1 MFNLFNKK
9 KVFAGKQNND
19 EKKPAAAA
27 AGAKTDAKN
36 AKPAPFAALGK
47 TWAKLNKMDRKQAY
61 TWGAVAVVALVA
73 LITLGSVVGGGSE
86 EDFAAFETRGY
97 DLANMPF
104 SSDEAEQY
112 LLASK
117 YPDMQNTNA
126 SGLYSKAEKEARQAE
141 DAEEAAAQLDTSV
154 TSEASEYVP
163 GRYYGGG
170 SSGSVTPTQV
180 GTLNSA
186 SLKGASGSG
195 VSGTFGPSG
204 DFSNFR
210 SQDKGQDVF
219 NGQQG
224 RGSGNARQALFQTAV
239 GSRAA
244 AGQKDN
250 RLVNAKKAM
259 MGGNIKGSDAFL
271 SDSGAVDLSKA
282 AGLNLDTNA
291 PISSVDPGLFDDAL
305 KDAQQEAEDTA
316 QEEEEQEWWQTM
328 LQDIAKQLAQG
339 LVSMGMNAAQGAMDR
354 AQVGRDAEATA
365 YQQDISNWNENLSN
379 TTNNADFNT
388 AMETFASGA
397 DTYSPPAQ
405 TMADGSVVQ
414 SVYSRDSSGDL
425 LLNTTTTR
433 TTVGENGQSI
443 TTASTTT
450 RNLSEEAGLAFT
462 KGNRTITG
470 TDIERTYLAGSHAP
484 QQMTKK
490 VQFETTNGMTL
501 VKNGKGEYIG
511 RMEGQKFVSG
521 TYTDST
527 FTAGETNL
535 GKLSSWDKYQMN
547 RSAKNMMY
555 DRFGS
560 KYELAGKQAMSKVP
574 PSRNNFNGNQN
585 NDLPDPKNMGEGA
598 TRTIGNVTYV
608 VKNGKWVNK

>member
-27 AGAKTDAKN
+27 GAKTDQKDK
-36 AKPAPFAALGK
+36 KPAPFAALGK

-73 LITLGSVVGGGSE
+73 LITLGSVVGGSSD

-97 DLANMPF
+97 D
-104 SSDEAEQY
+104 
-112 LLASK
+112 
-117 YPDMQNTNA
+117 PDMQNTNA
-126 SGLYSKAEKEARQAE
+126 AGLYTKQDKEARQAE
-141 DAEEAAAQLDTSV
+141 DAAEAAQLDTSV

-170 SSGSVTPTQV
+170 SSGPVTPTQV

-195 VSGTFGPSG
+195 VSGTFGPTG

-219 NGQQG
+219 NAQQG

-291 PISSVDPGLFDDAL
+291 PISSVDPSAFDDAL
-305 KDAQQEAEDTA
+305 KDAQQNAETEA
-316 QEEEEQEWWQTM
+316 QEEDENRWWKEQLVELGKWFGQQLLSWGMSEAQNAIDQARQLKNVESQSYLDTNAQLGQEYADYQAQLGDYYDAAAELGNEYGNDLDAWSAAHPGESFPTMPEPPKTLPAPTVENNVINERALSEIKDDRKAQRKLGIEYNEESQQWLNRRTGEQITTGQDGSINLNDAGIKVKQKNINKANDRIFNNYVKKNDIFNLNANQARNSFM
-328 LQDIAKQLAQG
+328 LNRGGYTYNSI
-339 LVSMGMNAAQGAMDR
+339 SMGTDMITVDGVNILGTFSEDGKSFKA
-354 AQVGRDAEATA
+354 
-365 YQQDISNWNENLSN
+365 
-379 TTNNADFNT
+379 NN
-388 AMETFASGA
+388 G
-397 DTYSPPAQ
+397 
-405 TMADGSVVQ
+405 
-414 SVYSRDSSGDL
+414 
-425 LLNTTTTR
+425 
-433 TTVGENGQSI
+433 
-443 TTASTTT
+443 
-450 RNLSEEAGLAFT
+450 
-462 KGNRTITG
+462 
-470 TDIERTYLAGSHAP
+470 H
-484 QQMTKK
+484 
-490 VQFETTNGMTL
+490 
-501 VKNGKGEYIG
+501 
-511 RMEGQKFVSG
+511 
-521 TYTDST
+521 TYT
-527 FTAGETNL
+527 E
-535 GKLSSWDKYQMN
+535 WD
-547 RSAKNMMY
+547 R
-555 DRFGS
+555 
-560 KYELAGKQAMSKVP
+560 
-574 PSRNNFNGNQN
+574 
-585 NDLPDPKNMGEGA
+585 
-598 TRTIGNVTYV
+598 
-608 VKNGKWVNK
+608 

>member
-27 AGAKTDAKN
+27 AGAKTDANN

-73 LITLGSVVGGGSE
+73 LITLGSVVGGSSD

-126 SGLYSKAEKEARQAE
+126 AGLYSKEEKEARQAE

-170 SSGSVTPTQV
+170 SSGPVTPTQV

-186 SLKGASGSG
+186 SLKSASGSG

-210 SQDKGQDVF
+210 SQEKGRDVF
-219 NGQQG
+219 NAQQG

-305 KDAQQEAEDTA
+305 KDAQQQAEDTA
-316 QEEEEQEWWQTM
+316 QEEDENRWWKEQLLELGKWAVQQLLSWGMGEAQNAIEVAKATRAQNAADWQDFA
-328 LQDIAKQLAQG
+328 QDQG
-339 LVSMGMNAAQGAMDR
+339 AALVSEGVMDN
-354 AQVGRDAEATA
+354 
-365 YQQDISNWNENLSN
+365 SS
-379 TTNNADFNT
+379 FNT
-388 AMETFASGA
+388 AMEGEFSQQSFMDEMG
-397 DTYSPPAQ
+397 YSFQPN
-405 TMADGSVVQ
+405 ADGS
-414 SVYSRDSSGDL
+414 
-425 LLNTTTTR
+425 LNENIIVKTGTNDVIATR
-433 TTVGENGQSI
+433 AVGEDGSYSSWNIAEDQQI
-443 TTASTTT
+443 E
-450 RNLSEEAGLAFT
+450 LS
-462 KGNRTITG
+462 KGNVRRINRTS
-470 TDIERTYLAGSHAP
+470 DNLLKESNP
-484 QQMTKK
+484 QLYKATKK
-490 VQFETTNGMTL
+490 EIRQANRAAYYATG
-501 VKNGKGEYIG
+501 GSSDSPGG
-511 RMEGQKFVSG
+511 QEGG
-521 TYTDST
+521 
-527 FTAGETNL
+527 
-535 GKLSSWDKYQMN
+535 
-547 RSAKNMMY
+547 
-555 DRFGS
+555 
-560 KYELAGKQAMSKVP
+560 
-574 PSRNNFNGNQN
+574 
-585 NDLPDPKNMGEGA
+585 LPDPGSMGEGA
-598 TRTIGNVTYV
+598 TVRYNGVTYV

>member
-27 AGAKTDAKN
+27 GAKTDQKDK
-36 AKPAPFAALGK
+36 KPAPFAALGK

-73 LITLGSVVGGGSE
+73 LITLGSVVGGGDE

-126 SGLYSKAEKEARQAE
+126 AGLYTKQDKEERQAE
-141 DAEEAAAQLDTSV
+141 DAAEAAQLDTSA

-170 SSGSVTPTQV
+170 SSGPVTPTQV

-195 VSGTFGPSG
+195 VSGTFGPTG

-210 SQDKGQDVF
+210 SQDKGRDVF
-219 NGQQG
+219 NAQQG

-305 KDAQQEAEDTA
+305 KDAQQNAETEA
-316 QEEEEQEWWQTM
+316 QEEDENRWWKEQLVELGKWFGQQLLSWGMSEAQEAIDAAKATRNQNAADWQ
-328 LQDIAKQLAQG
+328 DFAQEQGAG
-339 LVSMGMNAAQGAMDR
+339 LVDVGVMDNTSFNEAMGG
-354 AQVGRDAEATA
+354 EFT
-365 YQQDISNWNENLSN
+365 QQAFMEETGLSFQANDDLSLNENVLVN
-379 TTNNADFNT
+379 DQGTIVA
-388 AMETFASGA
+388 
-397 DTYSPPAQ
+397 
-405 TMADGSVVQ
+405 
-414 SVYSRDSSGDL
+414 
-425 LLNTTTTR
+425 TR
-433 TTVGENGQSI
+433 TPGENGSPGEWTI
-443 TTASTTT
+443 
-450 RNLSEEAGLAFT
+450 SEGQQIELN
-462 KGNRTITG
+462 KGNVRRINRSSDKLLRT
-470 TDIERTYLAGSHAP
+470 SNP
-484 QQMTKK
+484 QLYKATKK
-490 VQFETTNGMTL
+490 EIRQANRAAYYATG
-501 VKNGKGEYIG
+501 G
-511 RMEGQKFVSG
+511 RSDFSG
-521 TYTDST
+521 GY
-527 FTAGETNL
+527 AG
-535 GKLSSWDKYQMN
+535 
-547 RSAKNMMY
+547 
-555 DRFGS
+555 
-560 KYELAGKQAMSKVP
+560 
-574 PSRNNFNGNQN
+574 
-585 NDLPDPKNMGEGA
+585 LPDPKMMKEGST
-598 TRTIGNVTYV
+598 TRLNGVTYV
-608 VKNGKWVNK
+608 VKDGQWVNQ

>member
-27 AGAKTDAKN
+27 AGAKTDANN

-73 LITLGSVVGGGSE
+73 LITLGSVVGGSSD

-219 NGQQG
+219 NAQQG

-365 YQQDISNWNENLSN
+365 YQHDISNWNENFSN

-388 AMETFASGA
+388 AMEAFASGA

-414 SVYSRDSSGDL
+414 PVYSRDSSGDL

-433 TTVGENGQSI
+433 TTVGENGQPI
-443 TTASTTT
+443 TTTSTTT

-462 KGNRTITG
+462 KGNRTITS
-470 TDIERTYLAGSHAP
+470 TDIERTYLAGRHAP
-484 QQMTKK
+484 QQMTGK

-560 KYELAGKQAMSKVP
+560 TYELARKQAMSKVP

-585 NDLPDPKNMGEGA
+585 SGSNQIYTD
-598 TRTIGNVTYV
+598 T
-608 VKNGKWVNK
+608 NGKYVLINGQKQYLKE

>member
-126 SGLYSKAEKEARQAE
+126 AGLYSKAEKEARQAE

-414 SVYSRDSSGDL
+414 SVYSRESSGD
-425 LLNTTTTR
+425 
-433 TTVGENGQSI
+433 
-443 TTASTTT
+443 
-450 RNLSEEAGLAFT
+450 
-462 KGNRTITG
+462 
-470 TDIERTYLAGSHAP
+470 
-484 QQMTKK
+484 
-490 VQFETTNGMTL
+490 
-501 VKNGKGEYIG
+501 
-511 RMEGQKFVSG
+511 
-521 TYTDST
+521 
-527 FTAGETNL
+527 
-535 GKLSSWDKYQMN
+535 
-547 RSAKNMMY
+547 
-555 DRFGS
+555 
-560 KYELAGKQAMSKVP
+560 
-574 PSRNNFNGNQN
+574 
-585 NDLPDPKNMGEGA
+585 
-598 TRTIGNVTYV
+598 
-608 VKNGKWVNK
+608 

>member
-219 NGQQG
+219 NAQQG

-328 LQDIAKQLAQG
+328 LQDMAKQIVTG
-339 LVSMGMNAAQGAMDR
+339 LISMGMNTAQGAMEQ
-354 AQVGRDAEATA
+354 AQAAHNAEAAAWQEQIASMPEYPKTTA
-365 YQQDISNWNENLSN
+365 RGTVSTDQLGDLK
-379 TTNNADFNT
+379 
-388 AMETFASGA
+388 
-397 DTYSPPAQ
+397 
-405 TMADGSVVQ
+405 Q
-414 SVYSRDSSGDL
+414 SVLDQMGLEYNSDKTQLMKGD
-425 LLNTTTTR
+425 
-433 TTVGENGQSI
+433 TVVAKASVKDGVTSWDYEEGQ
-443 TTASTTT
+443 
-450 RNLSEEAGLAFT
+450 
-462 KGNRTITG
+462 TI
-470 TDIERTYLAGSHAP
+470 
-484 QQMTKK
+484 K
-490 VQFETTNGMTL
+490 
-501 VKNGKGEYIG
+501 IG
-511 RMEGQKFVSG
+511 RWDEKKIRRADEKWFAENYPEQ
-521 TYTDST
+521 YT
-527 FTAGETNL
+527 
-535 GKLSSWDKYQMN
+535 Q
-547 RSAKNMMY
+547 AKAY
-555 DRFGS
+555 
-560 KYELAGKQAMSKVP
+560 AKQAGYNAKSKVP
-574 PSRNNFNGNQN
+574 PSRTNFNGNQN
-585 NDLPDPKNMGEGA
+585 NELPDPKIMGEGA

-608 VKNGKWVNK
+608 VKNGKWVNQ

>member
-27 AGAKTDAKN
+27 AGAKTDANN

-73 LITLGSVVGGGSE
+73 LITLGSVVGGSSD

-126 SGLYSKAEKEARQAE
+126 AGLYSKEEKEARQAE

-210 SQDKGQDVF
+210 SQEKGRDVF
-219 NGQQG
+219 NAQQG

-291 PISSVDPGLFDDAL
+291 PVSSVDPGLFDDAL
-305 KDAQQEAEDTA
+305 KDAQQNAETEA
-316 QEEEEQEWWQTM
+316 QEEEDEWWEVM
-328 LQDIAKQLAQG
+328 LQDMAKQIVTG
-339 LVSMGMNAAQGAMDR
+339 LISMGMNTAQNAMNQ
-354 AQVGRDAEATA
+354 AQAGRNAEQIA
-365 YQQDISNWNENLSN
+365 YQSDLDAVNKDFLAHTD
-379 TTNNADFNT
+379 TTNNSAL
-388 AMETFASGA
+388 
-397 DTYSPPAQ
+397 
-405 TMADGSVVQ
+405 
-414 SVYSRDSSGDL
+414 GDL
-425 LLNTTTTR
+425 LGGGASGSGTYQNPPVSQPDGSSSQTSYSWNSQGDAIETTTITR
-433 TTVGENGQSI
+433 MGQDGKPI
-443 TTASTTT
+443 STSTT
-450 RNLSEEAGLAFT
+450 RNLSEEAGRTFS
-462 KGNRTITG
+462 KSNRAITPQ
-470 TDIERTYLAGSHAP
+470 DIERQYLAGRHAP
-484 QQMTKK
+484 QAMSEQIK
-490 VQFETTNGMTL
+490 FDTTTAEGITL
-501 VKNGKGEYIG
+501 VTNGKGDYIG
-511 RMEGQKFVSG
+511 KMDGGKFVSG
-521 TYTDST
+521 TYTDGA
-527 FTAGETNL
+527 FTAGDTKL
-535 GKLSSWDKYQMN
+535 GKISFGGKRQMN
-547 RSAKNMMY
+547 GAVKDYMY
-555 DRFGS
+555 SVNGS
-560 KYELAGKQAMSKVP
+560 KYEAINRGGRSNVPVSQTNNNQTVYTDSNGRYVMVNGQKQYLK
-574 PSRNNFNGNQN
+574 
-585 NDLPDPKNMGEGA
+585 D
-598 TRTIGNVTYV
+598 
-608 VKNGKWVNK
+608 

>member
-27 AGAKTDAKN
+27 AGAKTDANN

-73 LITLGSVVGGGSE
+73 LITLGSVVGGSSD

-126 SGLYSKAEKEARQAE
+126 AGLYSKEEKEARQAE

-163 GRYYGGG
+163 GRYYGGS
-170 SSGSVTPTQV
+170 SSGPVTPTQV

-210 SQDKGQDVF
+210 SQEKGRDVF
-219 NGQQG
+219 NAQQG

-291 PISSVDPGLFDDAL
+291 PVSSVDPGLFDDAL
-305 KDAQQEAEDTA
+305 KDAQQQAEDTA
-316 QEEEEQEWWQTM
+316 QEEDEQEWWQTM
-328 LQDIAKQLAQG
+328 LQDIAKQLVQG
-339 LVSMGMNAAQGAMDR
+339 ALSMGMDLAKNSIN
-354 AQVGRDAEATA
+354 DAIVAKNTETA
-365 YQQDISNWNENLSN
+365 SYQEQLSQIAEIQNVEKGTVDLNQLNDDTLENVVERKGLNLSG
-379 TTNNADFNT
+379 NA
-388 AMETFASGA
+388 
-397 DTYSPPAQ
+397 
-405 TMADGSVVQ
+405 
-414 SVYSRDSSGDL
+414 
-425 LLNTTTTR
+425 
-433 TTVGENGQSI
+433 I
-443 TTASTTT
+443 TDA
-450 RNLSEEAGLAFT
+450 
-462 KGNRTITG
+462 
-470 TDIERTYLAGSHAP
+470 
-484 QQMTKK
+484 
-490 VQFETTNGMTL
+490 
-501 VKNGKGEYIG
+501 
-511 RMEGQKFVSG
+511 
-521 TYTDST
+521 
-527 FTAGETNL
+527 
-535 GKLSSWDKYQMN
+535 
-547 RSAKNMMY
+547 
-555 DRFGS
+555 
-560 KYELAGKQAMSKVP
+560 
-574 PSRNNFNGNQN
+574 
-585 NDLPDPKNMGEGA
+585 EGA
-598 TRTIGNVTYV
+598 TIATRSSEGQWAYEEGQEITLGRRDVKKINDANVNSWETSHPDDVAQMKSIAKTAGLYAKTTGGRNSGTGSINRGPDTITINGVNISGTLSKDGKSFKADNGNVYTE
-608 VKNGKWVNK
+608 W

>member
-27 AGAKTDAKN
+27 AGAKTDANN

-73 LITLGSVVGGGSE
+73 LITLGSVVGGSSD

-126 SGLYSKAEKEARQAE
+126 AGLYSKEEKEARQAE

-170 SSGSVTPTQV
+170 SSGPVTPTQV

-210 SQDKGQDVF
+210 SQEKGRDVF
-219 NGQQG
+219 NAQQG

-305 KDAQQEAEDTA
+305 KDAQQQAEDTA
-316 QEEEEQEWWQTM
+316 QEEDENRWWKEQLLELGKWAAQQLFSWGMGEAQGAID
-328 LQDIAKQLAQG
+328 QAKQLRNVESQSYLDTNAQLG
-339 LVSMGMNAAQGAMDR
+339 QEYADYQAQLGDYY
-354 AQVGRDAEATA
+354 DATA
-365 YQQDISNWNENLSN
+365 ELGNVYGNDLDAWS
-379 TTNNADFNT
+379 A
-388 AMETFASGA
+388 AHPGETFPVKPE
-397 DTYSPPAQ
+397 PPATLPAPTVENNVINERALNEIKDDRKAQ
-405 TMADGSVVQ
+405 RQLGIEYNEENQQWLNRKTGDQITPGKDGS
-414 SVYSRDSSGDL
+414 
-425 LLNTTTTR
+425 
-433 TTVGENGQSI
+433 I
-443 TTASTTT
+443 
-450 RNLSEEAGLAFT
+450 NLDEAGIKVKQKNINKAN
-462 KGNRTITG
+462 NRIF
-470 TDIERTYLAGSHAP
+470 DNY
-484 QQMTKK
+484 
-490 VQFETTNGMTL
+490 
-501 VKNGKGEYIG
+501 VKNNDIFALNATQAKNDFKMTHERSSYTVTPPSSEKKWPDASQFK
-511 RMEGQKFVSG
+511 EGQ
-521 TYTDST
+521 TYTIDGVT
-527 FTAGETNL
+527 KT
-535 GKLSSWDKYQMN
+535 
-547 RSAKNMMY
+547 
-555 DRFGS
+555 
-560 KYELAGKQAMSKVP
+560 VH
-574 PSRNNFNGNQN
+574 NGNW
-585 NDLPDPKNMGEGA
+585 K
-598 TRTIGNVTYV
+598 
-608 VKNGKWVNK
+608 

>member
-73 LITLGSVVGGGSE
+73 LITLGSVVGGGND

-126 SGLYSKAEKEARQAE
+126 AGLYTEQDKEARQAE

-170 SSGSVTPTQV
+170 SSGPVTPTQV

-219 NGQQG
+219 NAQQG

-291 PISSVDPGLFDDAL
+291 PVSSVDPGLFDDAL
-305 KDAQQEAEDTA
+305 KDAQQQAEDTA
-316 QEEEEQEWWQTM
+316 QEEEEYEWWEVM
-328 LQDIAKQLAQG
+328 LQDVAKQLVQG
-339 LVSMGMNAAQGAMDR
+339 ALSMGMDLAKSSIDDAINAKNTEAASYQDQLSQVAEIQNVTKGTVDLDTLNDDTLKNVLDR
-354 AQVGRDAEATA
+354 KDLKLNGNTIVDAEGTTIATRSAEGQWTYTEGKEITLGRRDVNKINKANVSTWEASHPEQVAKMQAIAERDALYSKTRGRG
-365 YQQDISNWNENLSN
+365 
-379 TTNNADFNT
+379 
-388 AMETFASGA
+388 SG
-397 DTYSPPAQ
+397 YS
-405 TMADGSVVQ
+405 G
-414 SVYSRDSSGDL
+414 GH
-425 LLNTTTTR
+425 
-433 TTVGENGQSI
+433 
-443 TTASTTT
+443 
-450 RNLSEEAGLAFT
+450 
-462 KGNRTITG
+462 TG
-470 TDIERTYLAGSHAP
+470 
-484 QQMTKK
+484 
-490 VQFETTNGMTL
+490 
-501 VKNGKGEYIG
+501 
-511 RMEGQKFVSG
+511 
-521 TYTDST
+521 
-527 FTAGETNL
+527 
-535 GKLSSWDKYQMN
+535 
-547 RSAKNMMY
+547 
-555 DRFGS
+555 
-560 KYELAGKQAMSKVP
+560 
-574 PSRNNFNGNQN
+574 
-585 NDLPDPKNMGEGA
+585 LPDPATMAEGSTA
-598 TRTIGNVTYV
+598 VWNGVTYV
-608 VKNGKWVNK
+608 LKDGKWVNQ

>member
-73 LITLGSVVGGGSE
+73 LITLGSVVGGGND

-163 GRYYGGG
+163 GRYYGGS
-170 SSGSVTPTQV
+170 SSGPVTPTQV

-210 SQDKGQDVF
+210 SQDKGRDVF
-219 NGQQG
+219 NAQQG

-291 PISSVDPGLFDDAL
+291 PVSSVDPGLFDDAL
-305 KDAQQEAEDTA
+305 KDAQQQAEDTA
-316 QEEEEQEWWQTM
+316 QEEDENRWWKEQLLELGKWAVQ
-328 LQDIAKQLAQG
+328 QLFSWGMGEAQG
-339 LVSMGMNAAQGAMDR
+339 AIDQARQLKSVESQSYLDTNQQIVDEWANYNAAQQDLETNFDGDLDAWSEAHNNATFPSEPTVLPAPQASASSIDSRTLDSIRNNGKAQRNLGLKYNEETQEWLSRKTGDVVKLETDGSIDLTKNGIKVTDKRLTR
-354 AQVGRDAEATA
+354 ANDSIFVNYAKNTPL
-365 YQQDISNWNENLSN
+365 Y
-379 TTNNADFNT
+379 TTNAET
-388 AMETFASGA
+388 AKTNFKLAGG
-397 DTYSPPAQ
+397 
-405 TMADGSVVQ
+405 GSR
-414 SVYSRDSSGDL
+414 S
-425 LLNTTTTR
+425 TTR
-433 TTVGENGQSI
+433 TTIGYQEGEI
-443 TTASTTT
+443 YT
-450 RNLSEEAGLAFT
+450 RNG
-462 KGNRTITG
+462 RTYKIVNGVPTDITG
-470 TDIERTYLAGSHAP
+470 QR
-484 QQMTKK
+484 
-490 VQFETTNGMTL
+490 
-501 VKNGKGEYIG
+501 
-511 RMEGQKFVSG
+511 
-521 TYTDST
+521 
-527 FTAGETNL
+527 
-535 GKLSSWDKYQMN
+535 
-547 RSAKNMMY
+547 
-555 DRFGS
+555 
-560 KYELAGKQAMSKVP
+560 
-574 PSRNNFNGNQN
+574 
-585 NDLPDPKNMGEGA
+585 
-598 TRTIGNVTYV
+598 
-608 VKNGKWVNK
+608 

>member
-210 SQDKGQDVF
+210 SQDKG
-219 NGQQG
+219 
-224 RGSGNARQALFQTAV
+224 R
-239 GSRAA
+239 
-244 AGQKDN
+244 
-250 RLVNAKKAM
+250 
-259 MGGNIKGSDAFL
+259 
-271 SDSGAVDLSKA
+271 
-282 AGLNLDTNA
+282 
-291 PISSVDPGLFDDAL
+291 
-305 KDAQQEAEDTA
+305 
-316 QEEEEQEWWQTM
+316 
-328 LQDIAKQLAQG
+328 
-339 LVSMGMNAAQGAMDR
+339 
-354 AQVGRDAEATA
+354 
-365 YQQDISNWNENLSN
+365 
-379 TTNNADFNT
+379 
-388 AMETFASGA
+388 
-397 DTYSPPAQ
+397 
-405 TMADGSVVQ
+405 
-414 SVYSRDSSGDL
+414 
-425 LLNTTTTR
+425 
-433 TTVGENGQSI
+433 
-443 TTASTTT
+443 
-450 RNLSEEAGLAFT
+450 
-462 KGNRTITG
+462 
-470 TDIERTYLAGSHAP
+470 
-484 QQMTKK
+484 
-490 VQFETTNGMTL
+490 
-501 VKNGKGEYIG
+501 
-511 RMEGQKFVSG
+511 
-521 TYTDST
+521 
-527 FTAGETNL
+527 
-535 GKLSSWDKYQMN
+535 
-547 RSAKNMMY
+547 
-555 DRFGS
+555 
-560 KYELAGKQAMSKVP
+560 
-574 PSRNNFNGNQN
+574 
-585 NDLPDPKNMGEGA
+585 
-598 TRTIGNVTYV
+598 
-608 VKNGKWVNK
+608 

>member
-27 AGAKTDAKN
+27 AGAKTDANN

-73 LITLGSVVGGGSE
+73 LITLGSVVGGSSD

-126 SGLYSKAEKEARQAE
+126 AGLYSKEEKEARQAE

-163 GRYYGGG
+163 GRYYGGS
-170 SSGSVTPTQV
+170 SSGPVTPTQV

-186 SLKGASGSG
+186 SLKSASGSG

-210 SQDKGQDVF
+210 SQEKGRDVF
-219 NGQQG
+219 NAQQG

-305 KDAQQEAEDTA
+305 KDAQQQAEDTA
-316 QEEEEQEWWQTM
+316 QEEDEYEWWEVM
-328 LQDIAKQLAQG
+328 LQDVAKQLVQG
-339 LVSMGMNAAQGAMDR
+339 ALSMGMDLAKSSINDAINAKNTEAASYQDQLS
-354 AQVGRDAEATA
+354 QVAEI
-365 YQQDISNWNENLSN
+365 QN
-379 TTNNADFNT
+379 
-388 AMETFASGA
+388 
-397 DTYSPPAQ
+397 
-405 TMADGSVVQ
+405 V
-414 SVYSRDSSGDL
+414 
-425 LLNTTTTR
+425 
-433 TTVGENGQSI
+433 
-443 TTASTTT
+443 
-450 RNLSEEAGLAFT
+450 T
-462 KGNRTITG
+462 KGTVDLDTLNDDTLKNVLDRKDLKLNGNTIT
-470 TDIERTYLAGSHAP
+470 DA
-484 QQMTKK
+484 
-490 VQFETTNGMTL
+490 
-501 VKNGKGEYIG
+501 
-511 RMEGQKFVSG
+511 
-521 TYTDST
+521 
-527 FTAGETNL
+527 
-535 GKLSSWDKYQMN
+535 
-547 RSAKNMMY
+547 
-555 DRFGS
+555 
-560 KYELAGKQAMSKVP
+560 
-574 PSRNNFNGNQN
+574 
-585 NDLPDPKNMGEGA
+585 EGA
-598 TRTIGNVTYV
+598 TIATRSDGGQWTYTE
-608 VKNGKWVNK
+608 GKEITLGRRDVNKINKANVSTWEASHPEQVAKMEAIAKTEAFYSKTRGGGRTRSGGGPDTIEIDGVTIRGRISADGKSFTADNGHTYTEWDR

>member
-73 LITLGSVVGGGSE
+73 LLTLGSVVGGGND

-141 DAEEAAAQLDTSV
+141 DAEEAAAQLDTSA
-154 TSEASEYVP
+154 SSSASEYVP

-170 SSGSVTPTQV
+170 SSGPVTPTQV

-186 SLKGASGSG
+186 SLKSASGSG

-210 SQDKGQDVF
+210 SQDKGRDVF
-219 NGQQG
+219 NAQQG

-291 PISSVDPGLFDDAL
+291 PVSSVDPGLFDDAL
-305 KDAQQEAEDTA
+305 KDAQQQAEDTA
-316 QEEEEQEWWQTM
+316 QEEDENRWWQE
-328 LQDIAKQLAQG
+328 QLLELGKWFGQQ
-339 LVSMGMNAAQGAMDR
+339 LFSWGMNEAQSAIDQAR
-354 AQVGRDAEATA
+354 QLRTVESQSYLDTNAQLGQEYADYQAQLGDYYDATA
-365 YQQDISNWNENLSN
+365 ELGNVYGNDLDAWS
-379 TTNNADFNT
+379 A
-388 AMETFASGA
+388 AHPGETFPVKPE
-397 DTYSPPAQ
+397 PPATLPAPTVENNVINERALNEIKDDRKAQ
-405 TMADGSVVQ
+405 RQLGIEYNEENQQWLNRKTGDQITPGKDGS
-414 SVYSRDSSGDL
+414 
-425 LLNTTTTR
+425 
-433 TTVGENGQSI
+433 I
-443 TTASTTT
+443 
-450 RNLSEEAGLAFT
+450 NLDEAGIKVKQKNINKAN
-462 KGNRTITG
+462 NRIF
-470 TDIERTYLAGSHAP
+470 DNY
-484 QQMTKK
+484 
-490 VQFETTNGMTL
+490 
-501 VKNGKGEYIG
+501 VKNNDIFALNATQAKNGFKMTHERSSYTVTPPSSEKKWPDASQFK
-511 RMEGQKFVSG
+511 EGQ
-521 TYTDST
+521 TYTIDGVT
-527 FTAGETNL
+527 KTV
-535 GKLSSWDKYQMN
+535 
-547 RSAKNMMY
+547 R
-555 DRFGS
+555 
-560 KYELAGKQAMSKVP
+560 
-574 PSRNNFNGNQN
+574 NGNW
-585 NDLPDPKNMGEGA
+585 E
-598 TRTIGNVTYV
+598 
-608 VKNGKWVNK
+608 